1 MRCYATDKGLKRCT
15 VCSVREKPFCH
26 LLLVA
31 QYINKIV
38 FMTGTLKVV
47 FFFSFI
53 PGRLLLPFM
62 GLSHI
67 YLQLSLLN
75 SQNMKKADSICKKVQ
90 CIAVVVLQTSWGND
104 VLDSKKIYYCTFNAG
119 SYFHLRVSAEKK
131 QEMLPLRH
139 WNLYWSLLTWTRE

>member
-1 MRCYATDKGLKRCT
+1 MHRMLCKRKT
-15 VCSVREKPFCH
+15 ILPLTSCSTIYQQDCFYDWYTKSC
-26 LLLVA
+26 
-31 QYINKIV
+31 
-38 FMTGTLKVV
+38 